1 MPTEIKVR
9 KIGNSLGLLLPKEA
23 ALELGAEAGT
33 SLYLSKAPEGRFYL
47 TPFDPEFE
55 KQMAIA
61 KQGIR
66 RYRNTLR
73 ELAK

>member
-1 MPTEIKVR
+1 MPGGVGK
-9 KIGNSLGLLLPKEA
+9 SLGLLLPKEA

-33 SLYLSKAPEGRFYL
+33 SLYLSKTPAGRFYL
-47 TPFDPEFE
+47 TSAEPECK

-66 RYRNTLR
+66 RYRKTLR
-73 ELAK
+73 KLAT